1 MLSITI
7 IVDTIKLFVEGC
19 KKVLSL
25 YTKGD
30 VEILYF
36 AMWLSIQFSFTF
48 DDETIQWG
56 VR

>member
-7 IVDTIKLFVEGC
+7 IFVDTIKLFVEGC
-19 KKVLSL
+19 KEGLSL

-36 AMWLSIQFSFTF
+36 AMWLSIQ
-48 DDETIQWG
+48 ILIHI
-56 VR
+56 